1 MNFLFFILII
11 TILFLLYVEYS
22 VGGVMYRI
30 NASGKHTLSLLNG
43 LHYMIEPLH
52 NSFLWNF
59 QVLDVNYIFILG
71 LSTIFY
77 YFFFLN

>member
-30 NASGKHTLSLLNG
+30 NSYGKYTFSLING
-43 LHYMIEPLH
+43 LHYMIEPLR
-52 NSFLWNF
+52 NSFLWKF
-59 QVLDVNYIFILG
+59 QVLDVNYIFV
-71 LSTIFY
+71 LSISSVFY

>member
-22 VGGVMYRI
+22 VGNIMYRI
-30 NASGKHTLSLLNG
+30 NASGKHTFSLLNG
-43 LHYMIEPLH
+43 LHYMIEPFH
-52 NSFLWNF
+52 NSFLWKF

-71 LSTIFY
+71 LSTICY
-77 YFFFLN
+77 YNI

>member
-30 NASGKHTLSLLNG
+30 NAAGKHTLSLLNG

-52 NSFLWNF
+52 NSFLWKF

-77 YFFFLN
+77 YNI